1 MIIKYF
7 SWVKDLAETNEETI
21 ELPENVKDVEDLI
34 NFLEKKNNKYKEI
47 FSKKHLIK
55 VAVNKKYVN
64 TSFKLNKNDEI
75 AFFPP
80 VTGG

>member
-34 NFLEKKNNKYKEI
+34 DFLEKKNKKYKEI

-55 VAVNKKYVN
+55 IAVNKEYVN
-64 TSFKLNKNDEI
+64 TSFKLDKNDEI

>member
-21 ELPENVKDVEDLI
+21 ELPENVEDVEDLI

-47 FSKKHLIK
+47 FAKKHLIK
-55 VAVNKKYVN
+55 IAVNKEYVR

>member
-34 NFLEKKNNKYKEI
+34 NFLVI
-47 FSKKHLIK
+47 VL
-55 VAVNKKYVN
+55 
-64 TSFKLNKNDEI
+64 
-75 AFFPP
+75 
-80 VTGG
+80 